1 MPSVKEAK
9 EHMEAALAALR
20 REFTTVRTGKATPAL
35 LDLVRVEAYGSKMPL
50 NQVAT
55 VNAPEPSVLVIQPF
69 DRSIIG
75 AVERAVRVA
84 DLGLNPLNDG
94 KVIRVPIPPL
104 TEERRK
110 EYARMLHKMAE
121 EGRVSVR
128 QARRT
133 ANEAIKHRIK
143 EHEVSEDE
151 GHRQLDEIQ
160 KMTDQFIAKVDEL
173 LKHKEQ
179 EVMAV

>member
-1 MPSVKEAK
+1 MSSVKEAK
-9 EHMEAALAALR
+9 DLMESALGALK
-20 REFTTVRTGKATPAL
+20 REFATVRTGKASPAL

-55 VNAPEPSVLVIQPF
+55 VSAPEASVLVIQPF
-69 DRSIIG
+69 DRSIM
-75 AVERAVRVA
+75 ADVERAIRVA

-94 KVIRVPIPPL
+94 KVIRIPIPPL

-121 EGRVSVR
+121 EARVSVR

-133 ANEAIKHRIK
+133 ANETIKQKIK
-143 EHEVSEDE
+143 DHEVGEDE
-151 GHRQLDEIQ
+151 GHKQLDEIQ
-160 KMTDQFIAKVDEL
+160 KMTDQYIAKVDDL

>member
-1 MPSVKEAK
+1 MASVKEAK
-9 EHMEAALAALR
+9 DLMESALAALK
-20 REFTTVRTGKATPAL
+20 REFATVRTGKATPAL

-55 VNAPEPSVLVIQPF
+55 VNAPEASVLVIQPF
-69 DRSIIG
+69 DRSILSD
-75 AVERAVRVA
+75 VERAIRMA

-94 KVIRVPIPPL
+94 KVIRIPIPPL
-104 TEERRK
+104 TEERRR

-133 ANEAIKHRIK
+133 ANDGIKQKIK
-143 EHEVSEDE
+143 DHQLGEDE

-160 KMTDQFIAKVDEL
+160 KMTDQYITKVDEL

>member
-1 MPSVKEAK
+1 MASVKEAK
-9 EHMEAALAALR
+9 EHMEAALTALR
-20 REFTTVRTGKATPAL
+20 REFATVRTGKATPAL

-55 VNAPEPSVLVIQPF
+55 VNAPEPSVLVVQPF

-75 AVERAVRVA
+75 DVERAVRIA

-94 KVIRVPIPPL
+94 KVIRIPIPPL

-133 ANEAIKHRIK
+133 ANDGIKHKIK
-143 EHEVSEDE
+143 EHELGEDE

-160 KMTDQFIAKVDEL
+160 KMTDQYIAKVDEM